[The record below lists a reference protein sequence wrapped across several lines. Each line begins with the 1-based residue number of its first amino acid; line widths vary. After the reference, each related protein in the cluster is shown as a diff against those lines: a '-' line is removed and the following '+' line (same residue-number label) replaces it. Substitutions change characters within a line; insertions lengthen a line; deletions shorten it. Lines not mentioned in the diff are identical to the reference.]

1 MRLKHPLLAK
11 HWIPPGALGFAQLAQ
26 GVSWPLLA
34 YAALSGDATALTPAA
49 IAWIHTVAL
58 GWLTMAALG
67 ILVHVVPAFTDLSWK
82 GERVVRGSLVPFAAG
97 ATLFVAGWLTHLAV
111 MQAGAVLILVA
122 FAAYYFVAM
131 RTLGTTEGIEPTE
144 RAIARALR
152 INLSLLLVVVVLG
165 ALMAFAFTVP
175 ALSGILVHTPP
186 IHANFAVYG
195 WITMLVFGV
204 SARTVRPI
212 CGVRSRFPWI
222 HIVTGTS
229 LLAGPVVIAAGI
241 LSGSSVITIAGAA
254 LLGVATLVY
263 AFDVVDILRRATVGH
278 RPPQA
283 FIGAAIFWLV
293 VSTGLAAAAV
303 AGAPC
308 WNAFIFVVLMGWAGQ
323 MVNAHFF
330 HIGIRLLATVYRGEE
345 DETRPGEVLDA
356 RLSWSCFAVMQLA
369 VVLCAAG
376 LAIDVP
382 LAVAAGAAC
391 GFISWVLFL
400 ANARTAVT
408 NLRALPID
416 LLSR

>member
-1 MRLKHPLLAK
+1 MQASHPLLAK

-26 GVSWPLLA
+26 GVSWPMLA
-34 YAALSGDATALTPAA
+34 FAALHGDTASLTPLA

-67 ILVHVVPAFTDLSWK
+67 ILVHVVPAFTDLPWR
-82 GERVVRGSLVPFAAG
+82 GERIVRGSLVPFAG
-97 ATLFVAGWLTHLAV
+97 GVVLFVVGWLTHFAV
-111 MQAGAVLILVA
+111 MQLGAALMLAG
-122 FAAYYFVAM
+122 FGAYYFVAM
-131 RTLGTTEGIEPTE
+131 RTLAHTAGVEPTE
-144 RAIARALR
+144 GAIARALR
-152 INLSLLLVVVVLG
+152 INLSVLLVVVILG
-165 ALMAFAFTVP
+165 ALMALAFTVP
-175 ALSGILVHTPP
+175 ALSAVLARTPP
-186 IHANFAVYG
+186 VHANFAIYG

-212 CGVRSRFPWI
+212 TGNRSRFTWI

-229 LLAGPVVIAAGI
+229 LLIGPILTAIGI
-241 LSGSSVITIAGAA
+241 FGGLPGVTLAGAA
-254 LLGVATLVY
+254 FLGLATLVY
-263 AFDVVDILRRATVGH
+263 AFDVVDILRGATVKH

-283 FIGAAIFWLV
+283 FIGAGIFWLL
-293 VSTGLAAAAV
+293 VSTALAAAAI
-303 AGAPC
+303 AGVPC
-308 WNAFIFVVLMGWAGQ
+308 WNAFVFVVLMGWAGQ

-356 RLSWSCFAVMQLA
+356 RLSWSCFAAMQSA
-369 VVLCAAG
+369 VALCAGG
-376 LAIDVP
+376 LFFGTSSAI
-382 LAVAAGAAC
+382 AAGAAC
-391 GFISWVLFL
+391 GFAGWLLFL